1 MSIPVAAVT
10 SLGGAA
16 APVPGVE
23 AADLS
28 VSARPV
34 PSASD
39 AAQFAHEV
47 SHIQEVQASRAS
59 AAQSIGQDLTHR
71 LQGLSEHLQGWQKP
85 APMEHTQAAAGGH
98 ASRSGGSMTGTPSGD
113 AVSQLQGV
121 YTFAIE
127 TTLASRGSTEST
139 KIFNTLLKGQ

>member
-1 MSIPVAAVT
+1 MSISVAAVT
-10 SLGGAA
+10 GLGGAP
-16 APVPGVE
+16 APSPGVE
-23 AADLS
+23 VADISASAAP
-28 VSARPV
+28 AP
-34 PSASD
+34 PASD
-39 AAQFAHEV
+39 AAQFAQEA
-47 SHIQEVQASRAS
+47 SHVQEVQASRAS

-85 APMEHTQAAAGGH
+85 APMEHAHAAAGGH
-98 ASRSGGSMTGTPSGD
+98 AGSGGAAGTASSD

-121 YTFAIE
+121 YAFAIE